1 MSPPP
6 LRRRVRN
13 GTLLLPTIALVL
25 GGLAIPKIYHLSYA
39 IRDTL
44 YRNYLSIEAAQH
56 MQKALDATQLAERDG
71 TLTAVL
77 PGERRTFMN
86 RIDVVQHDLTEVGEA
101 ELVQDVADRGRAL
114 FVDLAANGR
123 VRDDRFSLL
132 RSRLDDLISI
142 NRAAMFRADSRANSL
157 GTRLTSEFV
166 VGLILLLIVGFAL
179 SWTLAWAI
187 SKPLDRL
194 ADRLRSFGLRGSQVR
209 LGEQKFAELDAVA
222 REFDRLADRL
232 RKFDRLNLERLMY
245 EKAKTEAIIASLEDG
260 LMLIN
265 ASGIVTHVNE
275 VAALILGVER
285 EDALGSPFD
294 DLNSNHSHYLRVRSA
309 LAGARFDSQ
318 QNHRIEVDLHLRG
331 RDHAYL
337 LKPIALRGREN
348 QLLGTLL
355 VLQDITFLRDKDRAR
370 ANLVATL
377 SHELRTPLTSLM
389 LSAQLLALRAEDLD
403 SKQREMIESITDDI
417 GRMRTLADNL
427 LDLVRGESAAITVL
441 NEPLDVAQMIRRTL
455 KTFAIQAEQKQIK
468 LESSVTG
475 NRLEVRGDPSK
486 LSWVLSNLIGNALR
500 YTPSDGAISVC
511 AEYDRDAVRLK
522 VRDNGPGIAPEVR
535 DHIFERV
542 AQWDSDG
549 LKAGTAGLGLSIVK
563 DIVDAH
569 GGRIFVDS
577 SSRGTEFEVK
587 LPAVGS
593 GSSSTNF

>member
-1 MSPPP
+1 
-6 LRRRVRN
+6 
-13 GTLLLPTIALVL
+13 
-25 GGLAIPKIYHLSYA
+25 
-39 IRDTL
+39 
-44 YRNYLSIEAAQH
+44 
-56 MQKALDATQLAERDG
+56 
-71 TLTAVL
+71 
-77 PGERRTFMN
+77 
-86 RIDVVQHDLTEVGEA
+86 
-101 ELVQDVADRGRAL
+101 
-114 FVDLAANGR
+114 
-123 VRDDRFSLL
+123 
-132 RSRLDDLISI
+132 
-142 NRAAMFRADSRANSL
+142 
-157 GTRLTSEFV
+157 
-166 VGLILLLIVGFAL
+166 
-179 SWTLAWAI
+179 
-187 SKPLDRL
+187 
-194 ADRLRSFGLRGSQVR
+194 
-209 LGEQKFAELDAVA
+209 
-222 REFDRLADRL
+222 
-232 RKFDRLNLERLMY
+232 
-245 EKAKTEAIIASLEDG
+245 
-260 LMLIN
+260 
-265 ASGIVTHVNE
+265 
-275 VAALILGVER
+275 
-285 EDALGSPFD
+285 
-294 DLNSNHSHYLRVRSA
+294 
-309 LAGARFDSQ
+309 
-318 QNHRIEVDLHLRG
+318 
-331 RDHAYL
+331 
-337 LKPIALRGREN
+337 
-348 QLLGTLL
+348 
-355 VLQDITFLRDKDRAR
+355 
-370 ANLVATL
+370 
-377 SHELRTPLTSLM
+377 
-389 LSAQLLALRAEDLD
+389 
-403 SKQREMIESITDDI
+403 MIESITDDI